1 MVKHWLCWFML
12 IISQGLRDCTWI
24 FAVPGKSQEPLD
36 VLLPRSA
43 AWLTLQGC
51 RCEYEDHCRVS
62 RVQRWCP
69 THRCSRC
76 FKSFQIVFFNDFLIT
91 IEVSE
96 DGSSDPV
103 TQWPSDAMRFSSAQ
117 YAGLRFPPVAMPEW
131 FLEITDQAMHP
142 VTHFQ
147 LSILNHINMCF
158 LWCFLWFFHVLSLFF
173 TMFSYV
179 LFASGNHLWE
189 KHIWPDSV
197 QATAGNSR
205 LWTGGRVD
213 VWPRRYRCHDVLLR
227 TARTHAI
234 WICTRMVPT
243 MLLGWNIREMHFR
256 ASAEDIQIFDM
267 FHDIL
272 RFDMCAS
279 FWKVS
284 WHCDDEPLFDAT
296 GVVISNKF
304 SNTLRISKPMF
315 LLWRNCGLGID
326 GYNLVITVMSLVAVI
341 DTSWPWKT
349 NTTSSQH
356 CQLASISSLILSAF
370 SSFSLFGGLSPTE
383 VGVVCD

>member
-1 MVKHWLCWFML
+1 M
-12 IISQGLRDCTWI
+12 
-24 FAVPGKSQEPLD
+24 
-36 VLLPRSA
+36 
-43 AWLTLQGC
+43 
-51 RCEYEDHCRVS
+51 
-62 RVQRWCP
+62 
-69 THRCSRC
+69 
-76 FKSFQIVFFNDFLIT
+76 
-91 IEVSE
+91 
-96 DGSSDPV
+96 DPV
-103 TQWPSDAMRFSSAQ
+103 IQWPSDAMRFSSAQ

-296 GVVISNKF
+296 DVVISNKF

-326 GYNLVITVMSLVAVI
+326 GL
-341 DTSWPWKT
+341 
-349 NTTSSQH
+349 
-356 CQLASISSLILSAF
+356 
-370 SSFSLFGGLSPTE
+370 
-383 VGVVCD
+383 